1 MSRSSNIPA
10 TTLPLRILLWL
21 LAFVTIT
28 PFLLLLLTSIKS
40 KADVLKGAFALPAY
54 PHFENYLDAWNAGH
68 FNIYFWNSI
77 IVVIPVVAAS
87 VFLGLLTGFA
97 FAYLSFPL
105 RRTLFAILTLGM
117 MVPAEAFIIPL
128 YYEMRY
134 LGWINTY
141 AAVIVPQ
148 IAMSIPFS
156 TIFLASAMQQLPEEI
171 LEAAVLDGAGRF
183 YILRKIVVP
192 LMVPAMSTLALFL
205 FIWTW
210 NEFLIPFILVNDDA
224 YRTLPLGMLFFQGR
238 YTVNTPVLTA
248 GAVIVIAP
256 LILTYLIFQ
265 RRFIAGLTAGTTK

>member
-10 TTLPLRILLWL
+10 ATLSFRLILWL

-97 FAYLSFPL
+97 FAFLSFPL
-105 RRTLFAILTLGM
+105 RRTLFGILTIGM

-134 LGWINTY
+134 LGLINTY

-183 YILRKIVVP
+183 YI
-192 LMVPAMSTLALFL
+192 
-205 FIWTW
+205 
-210 NEFLIPFILVNDDA
+210 
-224 YRTLPLGMLFFQGR
+224 
-238 YTVNTPVLTA
+238 
-248 GAVIVIAP
+248 
-256 LILTYLIFQ
+256 
-265 RRFIAGLTAGTTK
+265 